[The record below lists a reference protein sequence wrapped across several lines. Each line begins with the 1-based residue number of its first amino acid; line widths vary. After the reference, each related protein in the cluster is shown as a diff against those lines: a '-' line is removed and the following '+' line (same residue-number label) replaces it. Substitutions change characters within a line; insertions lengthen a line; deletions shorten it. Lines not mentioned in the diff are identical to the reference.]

1 MDRGHRRLTPEVVAR
16 VRELAADGLP
26 LASIAA
32 GCGVGYSS
40 LRWWLKRARDG
51 EGSDLEL
58 ALLSAMQEG
67 AADGE
72 RELLGRIRG
81 AAAGEWKAA
90 AWLLSHSPR
99 WREHFSDAG
108 YERRIERR
116 TMALAVQALAAAG
129 QAPEDERRVLLQFQ
143 AQGLGAAAPEAATT
157 RRPEAACGSLVWVG
171 GGGVRP
177 VWSGLRASREIAC
190 TLLSGMCR
198 CSIPVITRSSEA
210 TSHL

>member
-1 MDRGHRRLTPEVVAR
+1 MTAAPQPVDRSHRHLTPEVVAR
-16 VRELAADGLP
+16 ARDLAADGLP

-81 AAAGEWKAA
+81 AAAAEWKAA

-108 YERRIERR
+108 YERRAERQ
-116 TMALAVQALAAAG
+116 TLAAVVQAITATGLTLEDQRRLLLQLRAHALG
-129 QAPEDERRVLLQFQ
+129 APEPEGLQ
-143 AQGLGAAAPEAATT
+143 LDPSDDPET
-157 RRPEAACGSLVWVG
+157 
-171 GGGVRP
+171 
-177 VWSGLRASREIAC
+177 
-190 TLLSGMCR
+190 
-198 CSIPVITRSSEA
+198 
-210 TSHL
+210 